1 MGKSKRKKNKPIL
14 LESPKKESEENSDLS
29 LPEKCIHMN
38 IKSGTKMRNVLE
50 FALKEFPNNDGILWT
65 AAGEGVGKAI
75 SCAEI
80 FKRKHPGLHQVT
92 KLGSIESQ
100 KSLEEKDKDVNAK
113 VRYVAQ
119 INILLTKTPINN
131 TNTSQNDTKLIWNSK
146 TKKNEELSKT
156 EKKRERS
163 DSGKSMSLA
172 AEECEEMEFKFRQKR
187 SRKEQYTEA
196 ILKKNKR
203 EES

>member
-1 MGKSKRKKNKPIL
+1 MTKKVNNSGKKCF
-14 LESPKKESEENSDLS
+14 EN
-29 LPEKCIHMN
+29 
-38 IKSGTKMRNVLE
+38 
-50 FALKEFPNNDGILWT
+50 
-65 AAGEGVGKAI
+65 
-75 SCAEI
+75 I
-80 FKRKHPGLHQVT
+80 FKRLK
-92 KLGSIESQ
+92 IFEI
-100 KSLEEKDKDVNAK
+100 VN
-113 VRYVAQ
+113 Y
-119 INILLTKTPINN
+119 LLIFFFFIDYC
-131 TNTSQNDTKLIWNSK
+131 SQNDTKLIWNSK